1 LVAGLLDRSGDIQ
14 VGRTIS
20 GKGTTAMETARAHGA
35 FHRRALDPAPGGRAA
50 TLERTLARRGRERRA
65 GVPTALFLAGCAVV
79 LVVLLVAL
87 GDLVAKVL
95 DGTALGHAD
104 ASIARWFAARRT
116 PGLDRATHYATL
128 AAETVTITV
137 LAAVTVAFTALR
149 WRRWREPMLVATA
162 VVGEVTI
169 FLLVTLLVERQRPP
183 VRHLDQAPPTSSFPS
198 GHVAAAICMYGAL
211 ALLANERARSTLVRG
226 LFWTLALL
234 VPLAVAVSRMYRG
247 MHYLTDVLGGVL
259 LGVVWLYVATR
270 GIRIGVVH
278 HQLRQAPGLLRRG
291 RRRYR

>member
-1 LVAGLLDRSGDIQ
+1 
-14 VGRTIS
+14 
-20 GKGTTAMETARAHGA
+20 METARAHGA
-35 FHRRALDPAPGGRAA
+35 FHRRALDPAPDGRAA
-50 TLERTLARRGRERRA
+50 TLERTMARRWRERRE
-65 GVPTALFLAGCAVV
+65 GVPTAIFLAGCAVV
-79 LVVLLVAL
+79 LLVLLVAL

-104 ASIARWFAARRT
+104 ASVARWFAARRT

-128 AAETVTITV
+128 AAETGTITV

-169 FLLVTLLVERQRPP
+169 FLAVSFLVERKRPP

-211 ALLANERARSTLVRG
+211 AILANERARSALVRG

-234 VPLAVAVSRMYRG
+234 VPVAVGVSRMYRG
-247 MHYLTDVLGGVL
+247 MHYLTDILGGVL
-259 LGVVWLYVATR
+259 LGGVWLYVATR
-270 GIRIGVVH
+270 GVRIGVVH
-278 HQLRQAPGLLRRG
+278 HQLRQAPGLLHRG